1 MPNLKEFL
9 QKFYVGPI
17 CSTDFLDATAEEN
30 FPLNVELLLKNKN
43 NVHSRADAAA
53 DGNLIKVVSGRGSA
67 KHQNVIK
74 RNKK

>member
-17 CSTDFLDATAEEN
+17 CSTDFFDAAAEEN
-30 FPLNVELLLKNKN
+30 FPLNIELLLKNKN

-53 DGNLIKVVSGRGSA
+53 EENLIKVDAVP
-67 KHQNVIK
+67 QNVK
-74 RNKK
+74 ML